1 VIPQDS
7 GLRAASALW
16 LGADQW
22 LEAMPTPAWLV
33 DAQHQQVVYMN
44 EPARRWLGLSLP
56 LPRAM
61 RAEALLS
68 TLEDQVFWADVRA
81 GHEGSLATQTEVM
94 RGHHAGMRPDPDHPP
109 RADGGPAP
117 VQVFRRIVPMGRPA
131 VAYLVTLEDRTQQ
144 SAYEQEREILVA
156 ELRATLEATA
166 DGILVTDIHG
176 QIRAFNRRFARLWEL
191 PRQALEDPRDR
202 AVVDWLR
209 QSVIDPAAFDRRF
222 EEVSQQML
230 LECTDTVALLNG
242 KLLEWHTQPQW
253 SRGSPIGRVFS
264 FREVVSR
271 RGSGSLREPLRL
283 TPSLDPRTGWPHR
296 QSFMEALDDAVV
308 QARDEEDP
316 MALLVV
322 EFDRRALFA
331 IDGTAR
337 VQAMSELTESLWACL
352 REPGFIGR
360 LGATRFAVLLS
371 QSGESGAERMAE
383 RLVRLAREP
392 GRSLLAGAGLRVHVG
407 GAVYPQGGWCA
418 EELMQHAEQAL
429 LRASGQPGSAWTL
442 YRGLHSEPREGLRQQ
457 RLERAVSEGP
467 SAKDFRLQFQPRFD
481 AFTGAVDAVEALLR
495 WHDPQEGLLLPPRFL
510 PLAERA
516 GLMRKLDDWVMEQSL
531 RQAVAWAAKGWQ
543 QILTVNVSAFS
554 LCEPAYARRVAALLQ
569 ATGWAARDL
578 ELDVT
583 ELALQRDAEAALA
596 NLHALHRI
604 GVRLVL
610 DDWGV
615 NDCALGWLRKAPF
628 AALKLDRRLLCA
640 VHTEQAD
647 ADLAR
652 GLVQIA
658 RSFHLPVYG
667 EGIEHETQRRFVVDE
682 LGCVAWQ
689 GVLGAAPM
697 DARACARSVLS
708 RGTLLQGWS
717 VPQTRLSAN
726 G

>member
-1 VIPQDS
+1 MIPQDS
-7 GLRAASALW
+7 GLRAASAMW

-22 LEAMPTPAWLV
+22 LDAMVCPAWLV
-33 DAQHQQVVYMN
+33 DAQHQRVVYVN

-56 LPRAM
+56 LPRAL
-61 RAEALLS
+61 RADALLN
-68 TLEDQVFWADVRA
+68 TLEDQIFWADVRA
-81 GHEGSLATQTEVM
+81 GHEGRLATHTDVV
-94 RGHHAGMRPDPDHPP
+94 RGEHAGHRPDPAHPP
-109 RADGGPAP
+109 GADGLSAVVP
-117 VQVFRRIVPMGRPA
+117 VFRRIVPLGQPA
-131 VAYLVTLEDRTQQ
+131 VAYLVTLEDRTEQ
-144 SAYEQEREILVA
+144 SAYEKERESLLA

-176 QIRAFNRRFARLWEL
+176 HIRAFNRRFAQLWEL
-191 PRQALEDPRDR
+191 PLQALGDPQDA
-202 AVVDWLR
+202 AVWDWLR
-209 QSVIDPAAFDRRF
+209 HSVIDPAAFEQRF
-222 EEVSQQML
+222 QEISQQML
-230 LECTDTVALLNG
+230 LSCTDTVGLLNG

-253 SRGSPIGRVFS
+253 SRGCPIGRVFS

-271 RGSGSLREPLRL
+271 RGGGSVREPPPLL
-283 TPSLDPRTGWPHR
+283 PTLDPRTGWPHR
-296 QSFMEALDDAVV
+296 QSFTEALDEAVV
-308 QARDEEDP
+308 HARDEEDP

-337 VQAMSELTESLWACL
+337 AQAMSELAEGLWACL

-360 LGATRFAVLLS
+360 LGATRYAVLLS

-429 LRASGQPGSAWTL
+429 LRASGQAASAWML
-442 YRGLHSEPREGLRQQ
+442 YRGLHSEPRESLRQQ
-457 RLERAVSEGP
+457 RLEQAVGAGP
-467 SAKDFRLQFQPRFD
+467 SARDFRLQFQPRFD
-481 AFTGAVDAVEALLR
+481 SASGAVDAVEALLR

-516 GLMRKLDDWVMEQSL
+516 GLMRKLDDWVLEQSL
-531 RQAVAWAAKGWQ
+531 HQAASWAAKGWQ

-554 LCEPAYARRVAALLQ
+554 LCEPAFARRVAALLH
-569 ATGWAARDL
+569 ATGWQARDL
-578 ELDVT
+578 ELDLT

-596 NLHALHRI
+596 NLHALHRL

-610 DDWGV
+610 DDWGIH
-615 NDCALGWLRKAPF
+615 DCALGWLRKAPF
-628 AALKLDRRLLCA
+628 AALKLDRRLLCS
-640 VHTEQAD
+640 VPSDSAD
-647 ADLAR
+647 ADLTR

-658 RSFHLPVYG
+658 RSFGLPVYA
-667 EGIEHETQRRFVVDE
+667 EGIEQEAQRRFVVDE

-697 DARACARSVLS
+697 DARACARSVLAPG
-708 RGTLLQGWS
+708 RLQHAGCT
-717 VPQTRLSAN
+717 PQAQITSL